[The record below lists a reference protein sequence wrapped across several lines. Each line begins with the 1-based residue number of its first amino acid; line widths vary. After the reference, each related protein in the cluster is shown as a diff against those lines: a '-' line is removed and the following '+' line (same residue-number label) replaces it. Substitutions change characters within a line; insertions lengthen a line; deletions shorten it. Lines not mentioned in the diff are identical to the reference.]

1 MYHHAKIKEHSL
13 KLCLKLC
20 LKLWENKKIR
30 DIGLKSKSLYNKITY
45 AYGKEMKT

>member
-1 MYHHAKIKEHSL
+1 MYHHAKIKKHS
-13 KLCLKLC
+13 

-30 DIGLKSKSLYNKITY
+30 DIDLKSKSLYNKDTY

>member
-1 MYHHAKIKEHSL
+1 MHLHAKIKEHS
-13 KLCLKLC
+13 LKLC

-30 DIGLKSKSLYNKITY
+30 DIDLKSKSLYNKITY